1 MSLVLKKKSNG
12 KISSPLWSVASNFIS
27 RGLTFVFTPI
37 FTRLLSPSEF
47 GIYSLYVSL
56 MGIFTVLTTFEISG
70 SVMYRGLAKFEGEK
84 RAEYLSSALGAI
96 SALNIGSLALYIIFR
111 NFLNDI
117 TSLDTHLTIL
127 LFLQVFLNAALGVYF
142 AEKRYSGEYRTVAL
156 INIGMGTLSPLLAL
170 FFIYLGGGGEA
181 RITAP
186 LISSALFTLPV
197 IYSIIKKGRR
207 IFSREVFSF
216 LFKITLPMLP
226 HYLSLSLIAQFD
238 KIIIARNFGEGAVGK
253 YSAAYSTGFLLSLL
267 SSGILLVIA
276 PRTMRKQKEN
286 KNDEV
291 RAELLASGKLIGYAT
306 LVFLTVAP
314 EIFHLIAAREYYEAM
329 PVIYPI
335 ALSVL
340 FLFLSNSAS
349 NCLIHYE
356 EPILITKNSLI
367 SGAVCVL
374 LCLVFINRF
383 GYIGGAYV
391 TLFSYILLFALNSK
405 TLRKISDGS
414 LNINYSYNFW
424 GLLLVYSLL
433 VYIFR
438 FSLFS
443 RILLL
448 CALILLILPEF
459 KKYKKL
465 AVRK

>member
-1 MSLVLKKKSNG
+1 
-12 KISSPLWSVASNFIS
+12 
-27 RGLTFVFTPI
+27 
-37 FTRLLSPSEF
+37 
-47 GIYSLYVSL
+47 

-117 TSLDTHLTIL
+117 TSLDTHLTIV

-181 RITAP
+181 RIIAP

-238 KIIIARNFGEGAVGK
+238 KIIIARNFGDGAVGR
-253 YSAAYSTGFLLSLL
+253 YSAAYSVGFLLSLL
-267 SSGILLVIA
+267 SSGILLVLA
-276 PRTMRKQKEN
+276 PRAMQKQKEN

-291 RAELLASGKLIGYAT
+291 SAALSASGRLIAYAT
-306 LVFLTVAP
+306 LAFLTLAP
-314 EIFHLIAAREYYEAM
+314 ETFYLVVSHEYYDAM

-335 ALSVL
+335 AISVF
-340 FLFLSNSAS
+340 FLFMSSAAS

-356 EPILITKNSLI
+356 RPFLITKNSLI
-367 SGAVCVL
+367 TSAVCVF
-374 LCLVFINRF
+374 LCIFLIRRW

-405 TLRKISDGS
+405 TLKKISGGS
-414 LNINYSYNFW
+414 LSISYTYNFW

-433 VYIFR
+433 AYIFR
-438 FSLFS
+438 FSLFT
-443 RILLL
+443 RLLL
-448 CALILLILPEF
+448 LSALILLLLPEF